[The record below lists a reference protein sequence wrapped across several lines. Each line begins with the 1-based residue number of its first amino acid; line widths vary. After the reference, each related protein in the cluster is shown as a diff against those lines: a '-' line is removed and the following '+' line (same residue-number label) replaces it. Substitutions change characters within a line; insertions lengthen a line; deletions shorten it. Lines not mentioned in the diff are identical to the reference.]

1 MDTEQDKSFDDAYV
15 ATGDDEAIHTEDPDI
30 LSQLND
36 YLLPNEPRRITPNDV
51 DMILE
56 HCCLINTSDITIQT
70 DEYIIAEIYGRLC
83 RITKRRL
90 NNSEVGSI
98 LNAIYGPNGTTQLLS
113 GSDIDTNYE
122 FKPNRLDRFRFRV
135 NGTACLV
142 SGHDGIQI
150 TLRTIPTTPPDIS
163 TMDIPS
169 AIMDYLAPEQG
180 VVYITGATGSGK
192 STLLAS
198 VISDIAADPK
208 SNRKILT
215 YESPIE
221 FVYDDIKKTSAVVS
235 QSEIPLHIP
244 NFAAG
249 VRNALRRKP
258 RLILVGE
265 ARDQETISSVLEAA
279 LTGHPVY
286 TTMHTNGVAETI
298 RRLVGTFPQEERAGR
313 TIDLIET
320 VRLIVWQKLVPTVD
334 KKRVALREYLVFNDA
349 VRDILLTVDH
359 DRITEKTREVLRSHG
374 QTMIVDAKAKYDA
387 GIIDFDVFKTLARG
401 TEYEVPSEES
411 SATSQDKAPKSSA
424 SDDKKRD

>member
-1 MDTEQDKSFDDAYV
+1 MEPENKDINEEI
-15 ATGDDEAIHTEDPDI
+15 EASETTAIDSTKGANEDPEI
-30 LSQLND
+30 ISQLND

-56 HCCLINTSDITIQT
+56 HCCRINTSDITIQT
-70 DEYIIAEIYGRLC
+70 DEHIFAEIYGRLC
-83 RITKRRL
+83 RITRRKL
-90 NNSEVGSI
+90 NNSEVGSL
-98 LNAIYGPNGTTQLLS
+98 LNSIYGPNGTTQLLS
-113 GSDIDTNYE
+113 GHDIDTNYE
-122 FKPNRLDRFRFRV
+122 FRPNRLDRFRFRV

-150 TLRTIPTTPPDIS
+150 TLRTIPTTPPALS
-163 TMDIPS
+163 TMDLPDNIKKY
-169 AIMDYLAPEQG
+169 IAPEQG

-198 VISDIAADPK
+198 IISDIAAEPK

-221 FVYDDIKKTSAVVS
+221 FVYDDIEKTTSVVS

-244 NFAAG
+244 SFSAG

-265 ARDQETISSVLEAA
+265 ARDQETISAVLEAA

-298 RRLVGTFPQEERAGR
+298 RRLVGTFPKEERAGK
-313 TIDLIET
+313 TLDLIET
-320 VRLIVWQKLVPTVD
+320 VRLIIWQKLVPTVD
-334 KKRVALREYLVFNDA
+334 KKRVALREYLVFNDS
-349 VRDILLTVDH
+349 VRDLLLEVDH
-359 DRITEKTREVLRSHG
+359 TRITEKTREVLKSHG
-374 QTMIVDAKAKYDA
+374 QTMISDAKAKYDA
-387 GIIDFDVFKTLARG
+387 GIIDSGVFKTLARG
-401 TEYEVPSEES
+401 TEYEQE
-411 SATSQDKAPKSSA
+411 
-424 SDDKKRD
+424 